1 MGNKGPEARSGLAR
15 GCSNPKALGNALSV
29 DLPGLLRKLAQSF
42 ILLLVPYAL
51 WYLGLIFN
59 LVQLALGLLSWCCQ
73 IHSLRASHLCRV
85 GGQKASHAAE
95 EVCLQSAWLCLF
107 PDTERVE

>member
-15 GCSNPKALGNALSV
+15 GCSEPKPLGNALSV
-29 DLPGLLRKLAQSF
+29 DLPRLLGHLAQSF

-59 LVQLALGLLSWCCQ
+59 LAQLALGLLSWCRQ
-73 IHSLRASHLCRV
+73 ILSLKASHVCRV

-95 EVCLQSAWLCLF
+95 EVCLQSAWLCIF
-107 PDTERVE
+107 QMPKE